1 MKNKMYRKSHT
12 SSSACS
18 AAGKAMYFS
27 FFILHFSLF
36 LLVSCKVE
44 RPKEVLPPSKME
56 EVLYDY
62 HLAQVMGGDLTGENM
77 YKRRLYIDYVYAK
90 HHITEAQLDSS
101 LVWYARNPKDLSAI
115 YERMA
120 ARTERDMELIKQRQ
134 AKVSSRGSQPVE
146 GDSADL
152 WYDSRHFILTPTPLD
167 NYRSVSIPYD
177 NNFHPC
183 DTIRWTFDVMFIG
196 SQPTDRRL
204 AVASLLIRYAND
216 SVLGRDVVLR
226 ENAAV
231 TITLQNADS
240 VNVKNITA
248 GVYFQGDSIHDHLV
262 ASHHRLM
269 RFHTLAPKDTAEAVK
284 ADTLS
289 VTSDRK
295 RATDGRKAAKQK
307 AAKKKSSKQKPA
319 KQKASKQKPDK
330 QKPDKEQP
338 SKQPPRRD
346 RVRMDAE
353 E

>member
-1 MKNKMYRKSHT
+1 MPATPRTSLSSTNVWRHGPSAKW
-12 SSSACS
+12 SSSNNARQKS
-18 AAGKAMYFS
+18 RHAA
-27 FFILHFSLF
+27 H
-36 LLVSCKVE
+36 
-44 RPKEVLPPSKME
+44 
-56 EVLYDY
+56 
-62 HLAQVMGGDLTGENM
+62 
-77 YKRRLYIDYVYAK
+77 
-90 HHITEAQLDSS
+90 
-101 LVWYARNPKDLSAI
+101 
-115 YERMA
+115 
-120 ARTERDMELIKQRQ
+120 
-134 AKVSSRGSQPVE
+134 
-146 GDSADL
+146 L

-204 AVASLLIRYAND
+204 AVATLLIRYAND

-295 RATDGRKAAKQK
+295 RPADGRKAGKQK

-330 QKPDKEQP
+330 EQP